1 MDFITACQRLEGA
14 QAGYLVMAELD
25 PAIYVFASKERKQ
38 DVDHRDKPGD
48 DAAMRSCSIT
58 SVSGILDHPLSRVMT
73 RRNQS

>member
-1 MDFITACQRLEGA
+1 MRWISLQLARDSREHKQVVSSWPG
-14 QAGYLVMAELD
+14 LD

-58 SVSGILDHPLSRVMT
+58 GALEYWIT
-73 RRNQS
+73 RFRG

>member
-1 MDFITACQRLEGA
+1 M
-14 QAGYLVMAELD
+14 AGLD

-58 SVSGILDHPLSRVMT
+58 GALEYWIT
-73 RRNQS
+73 RFRG